1 MLFPKSTQLS
11 NRRGRE
17 KNESCLCTQTFPR
30 DLRECCCPAAS
41 SLISCLCWS
50 RHKEPAPSPGGLWGG
65 CAGWQSGRYV
75 LREWDPGSAF
85 WVGAQGSAAET
96 QKTLAGHRPRG
107 SQKLCGC
114 AVPPGSPL
122 GTLGSPLPPFPA
134 APSGKQELSTPLPA
148 VHEALGAAPAP
159 QACALLPASLPLL
172 ARFSCCFPR
181 QGIALDTTWVV
192 QPPPDPP
199 QLAHQAG
206 EPEPSPCVVG
216 SVGRSRGDPG
226 GTRGS
231 EYAWQQPQ
239 RRRSR
244 DFLLAL
250 SPLHPQPL
258 PHAEQNSC
266 KIKGKRGRK
275 QKTPAAEEQKNQER
289 REKRSSKTPPCV

>member
-30 DLRECCCPAAS
+30 DLRERRCPAAS
-41 SLISCLCWS
+41 SLVSCLCWS

-122 GTLGSPLPPFPA
+122 GTLGSPLPPSPA

-148 VHEALGAAPAP
+148 VHEAPGAAPAP

-181 QGIALDTTWVV
+181 QGIAPGTTWVV

-199 QLAHQAG
+199 SSPTRLESQSRARVWLGAWVGAG
-206 EPEPSPCVVG
+206 
-216 SVGRSRGDPG
+216 GDQG

-239 RRRSR
+239 RRRAR

-275 QKTPAAEEQKNQER
+275 QKTPAAEEQKTQER